1 MILCERL
8 LRQDDFNPELLYLK
22 SRIVAQK
29 HLGSKAIKLLSKAI
43 ELKPSLRKS
52 AIEQA
57 DFDIIRD
64 LYDFKKIF
72 EINPKK
78 T

>member
-8 LRQDDFNPELLYLK
+8 LKQDDFNPELLHLK

-29 HLGSKAIKLLSKAI
+29 HLGSKTISLLLKVI

-64 LYDFKKIF
+64 LDDFKKIF
-72 EINPKK
+72 EINSKN